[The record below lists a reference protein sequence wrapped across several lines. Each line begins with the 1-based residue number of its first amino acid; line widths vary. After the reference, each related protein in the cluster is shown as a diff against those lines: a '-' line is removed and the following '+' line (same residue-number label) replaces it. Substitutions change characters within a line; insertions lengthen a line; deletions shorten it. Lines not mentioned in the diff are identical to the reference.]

1 MPDLCVG
8 AVAVRD
14 DALLMIRRGRPPGQ
28 GRWSLPG
35 GRLEHGETVAEAV
48 LRELEEET
56 GLTGLCGPLLGWI
69 ELLGDDQTDDHYV
82 VLDFIVTIVDDG
94 DPRAGDDASE
104 VAWVP
109 IWQVPELDLTD
120 GLAEFLADHEII
132 ELLA

>member
-1 MPDLCVG
+1 MPELCVG

-14 DALLMIRRGRPPGQ
+14 DALLMIRRGRRPGL

-35 GRLEHGETVAEAV
+35 GRLEQGETVAEAV
-48 LRELEEET
+48 LRELSEET
-56 GLTGLCGPLLGWI
+56 GLKGLCGPLLGWI
-69 ELLGDDQTDDHYV
+69 ELLGDDPTEDHFI
-82 VLDFIVTIVDDG
+82 VLDFIVTIVDDD